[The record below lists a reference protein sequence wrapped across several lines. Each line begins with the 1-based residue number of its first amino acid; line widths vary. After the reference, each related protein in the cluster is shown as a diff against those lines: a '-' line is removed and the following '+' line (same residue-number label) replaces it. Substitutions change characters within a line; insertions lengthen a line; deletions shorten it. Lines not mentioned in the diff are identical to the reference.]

1 MREAFAA
8 HELRVFEL
16 RGGQTDSRPAD
27 PGPVVQTSFVDQEMQ
42 EQLALDRVVTVVDSG
57 HIALHLDDSHQ
68 AQRADRVRRVI
79 ILNKN
84 LR

>member
-1 MREAFAA
+1 
-8 HELRVFEL
+8 
-16 RGGQTDSRPAD
+16 
-27 PGPVVQTSFVDQEMQ
+27 MQ